1 MRRACEVHPQA
12 LDIKPPGLVECL
24 VWEVMTIYAII
35 ETGGK
40 QYRVAQGQTV
50 EVDRLK
56 VEDGDTVE
64 INRVLLIADGDRV
77 VVGAP
82 TVTGAKV
89 LATSQG
95 QEKGDK
101 IAVFKYKSK
110 VRYRRKTGHRAVYTR
125 LVIDKIVEP
134 EVAEVGA

>member
-1 MRRACEVHPQA
+1 M
-12 LDIKPPGLVECL
+12 
-24 VWEVMTIYAII
+24 YAIV
-35 ETGGK
+35 ESGGK
-40 QYRVAQGQTV
+40 QYRVAPGHTI
-50 EVDRLK
+50 EVDLLK

-64 INRVLLIADGDRV
+64 LDRVLLIADGDRV

-82 TVTGAKV
+82 MVKGAKV

-101 IAVFKYKSK
+101 IVVFKFKSK
-110 VRYRRKTGHRAVYTR
+110 VRYRRKGGHRAVYTR
-125 LVIDKIVEP
+125 LMIDKIVEP